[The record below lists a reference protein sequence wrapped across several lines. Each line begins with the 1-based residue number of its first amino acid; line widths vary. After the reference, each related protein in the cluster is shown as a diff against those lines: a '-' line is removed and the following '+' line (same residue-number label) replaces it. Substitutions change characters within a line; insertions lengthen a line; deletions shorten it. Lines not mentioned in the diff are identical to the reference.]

1 MRWLLAVPLLPLI
14 ACGVICFG
22 GLAVAFVLGR
32 LSAKGQDAAPSP
44 ERQDVS

>member
-1 MRWLLAVPLLPLI
+1 MRWLLAAPLLPLV

-22 GLAVAFVLGR
+22 GLVVAFVLGR
-32 LSAKGQDAAPSP
+32 VSANRQDAAPSP